1 MDPLEHFRD
10 ALNSWEIGL
19 IERVAEAQITMVSIP
34 KMVDTV
40 LAARHVVEQ
49 NVPGQFV
56 EAGVWRGGISILA
69 KIVFEKLG
77 SDKEVWLYDTFQGMT
92 EPSPADVGLTTGE
105 VARDTYFRKQTDSH
119 NDWCFADLREVK
131 ENCFRWGVDMSGMRF
146 IQGDVTETLIDPSK
160 LPDSISILRL
170 DTDWY
175 ESTRIELEVFYPRL
189 ASNGVLMID
198 DYGHWAGQ
206 KKAVDEYFAHTGIR
220 PFLGSVAEGYRCS
233 IKL

>member
-1 MDPLEHFRD
+1 M
-10 ALNSWEIGL
+10 
-19 IERVAEAQITMVSIP
+19 
-34 KMVDTV
+34 
-40 LAARHVVEQ
+40 
-49 NVPGQFV
+49 
-56 EAGVWRGGISILA
+56 
-69 KIVFEKLG
+69 FEKLG
-77 SDKEVWLYDTFQGMT
+77 SDKEVWLYDTFLGMT

-105 VARDTYFRKQTDSH
+105 VARDTYFRKQADSH
-119 NDWCFADLREVK
+119 NDWCFADLRDVK
-131 ENCFRWGVDMSGMRF
+131 ENCSRSGVDLDGMRF
-146 IQGDVTETLIDPSK
+146 IQGDVAETLRDPSK

-175 ESTRIELEVFYPRL
+175 ESTLIELEVMYPRL

-233 IKL
+233 VKL